1 MVLKKF
7 RLTLIFQVVFLTLLI
22 FLLSY
27 LVLSTTLYAS
37 IFVVSIV
44 IVVQIYVIINHVEK
58 TNRHLRR
65 FFEAIQHSD
74 FSQSFSVKG
83 LGSSFDELSDSFSGV
98 IRAFQKSRSEKEEN
112 YRYLQT
118 VVKHVGIGLLAFS
131 KSGEIEL
138 INTAAKRLL
147 GINHIKH
154 LLSLKSSHPELVSKL
169 LRLRGGEK
177 TLIKMS
183 DDNEIIQLAVYTTE
197 FKLGGKH
204 IMLVSLQN
212 IQGELEDK
220 EMEAWQN
227 IIRVLTHEIMNSIT
241 PISSLAATVNDILA
255 NYLTQNDRNDTL
267 DDVTSAVQT
276 IRKRSEGL
284 LHFVDNYRN
293 LTRLPKPDFDIV
305 RLSKCFEQVQSL
317 MQNQLDNAGI
327 KFKIEI
333 NPRSLEVT
341 ADPEMLEQILINL
354 IMNAIQAPKNRPD
367 PLIELTAA
375 LNTRGRVII
384 KITDN
389 GAGIP
394 EDIQENIFIP
404 FYTTKKE
411 GSGIGLSLC
420 RQIMRAHRG
429 TISVASVPEKKTVF
443 TLRF

>member
-7 RLTLIFQVVFLTLLI
+7 RVALIFQVIFLTLLI
-22 FLLSY
+22 FMFSY

-37 IFVVSIV
+37 MFVLGIV
-44 IVVQIYVIINHVEK
+44 IIVQIYVIVNHVEK

-74 FSQSFSVKG
+74 FSQSFTVKG
-83 LGSSFDELSDSFSGV
+83 LGSSFDELSDSFSEV

-131 KSGEIEL
+131 KSGEVEL
-138 INTAAKRLL
+138 INTAARRLL
-147 GINHIKH
+147 RINHIKN

-183 DDNEIIQLAVYTTE
+183 EDNEIIQLAVYTTE

-241 PISSLAATVNDILA
+241 PISSLAATANDILSD
-255 NYLTQNDRNDTL
+255 YLTQNARNDTL

-317 MQNQLDNAGI
+317 MQKQLDTAGI
-327 KFKIEI
+327 KLKIEI
-333 NPRSLEVT
+333 NPQSLEVT

-354 IMNAIQAPKNRPD
+354 LMNAIQALKNRPD
-367 PLIELTAA
+367 PQIELSAS
-375 LNTRGRVII
+375 LNARGRVII

-420 RQIMRAHRG
+420 RQIMRAHHG
-429 TISVASVPEKKTVF
+429 TISVASIPEKKTVF